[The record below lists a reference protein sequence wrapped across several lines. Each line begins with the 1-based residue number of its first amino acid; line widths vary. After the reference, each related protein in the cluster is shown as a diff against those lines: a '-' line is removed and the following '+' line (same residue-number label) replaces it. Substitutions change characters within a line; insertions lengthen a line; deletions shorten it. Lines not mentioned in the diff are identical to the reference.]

1 MKTGR
6 YIRHYSNFEFFSA
19 WNGIKRNKYVGLND
33 G

>member
-6 YIRHYSNFEFFSA
+6 YIRHYSNFEFFPA
-19 WNGIKRNKYVGLND
+19 WYRIKRDKYVGLNN